1 MKKQIA
7 FACSLAVLA
16 GTAHTA
22 RAQSGEPQVQS
33 YSLDIEAKVLTDRK
47 NRGVSD
53 TYNLPGAELTMEA
66 VHESGLVGYLQLGT
80 VRKEIFPDTNGLQVT
95 GAFGYRWGKSDG
107 WHFGVGAAQEWFP
120 GAKVNDA
127 PTGIDWSTGQP
138 TGLTNTKFDTTYAI
152 FEFAYGVVEARYLYV
167 TSRDL
172 RGNNT
177 AIICGSTYMPAVL
190 AGGDPSKAIAC
201 YGDGF
206 HNSRGSQLLD
216 VKTEHRLTGQT
227 KLIGHIGFQKMRNFR
242 DGDLFDYKFG
252 VVHTRWGLDFGAE
265 VAGAR
270 LRNRELAVVL
280 DSAGN
285 SKKVDRAA
293 LILSLAKRF

>member
-1 MKKQIA
+1 MNKLIA
-7 FACSLAVLA
+7 LAVLA
-16 GTAHTA
+16 GLANSA
-22 RAQSGEPQVQS
+22 LAWAEEPTVQS

-53 TYNLPGAELTMEA
+53 TYNRPGAELTMEA

-95 GAFGYRWGKSDG
+95 AALGYRWGNPDA

-120 GAKVNDA
+120 GSKVNDA
-127 PTGIDWSTGQP
+127 PTGIDWSTGEP
-138 TGLTNTKFDTTYAI
+138 TGLTNTKFDTSYAV

-167 TSRDL
+167 VSEDL

-190 AGGDPSKAIAC
+190 AGGDPGKAIAC
-201 YGDGF
+201 YDAGF
-206 HNSRGSQLLD
+206 KHSRGSHLLD
-216 VKTEHRLTGQT
+216 IGIEH
-227 KLIGHIGFQKMRNFR
+227 KLDGRNKLVAHIGFQKMRNFR
-242 DGDLFDYKFG
+242 DADLVDYRFG

-265 VAGAR
+265 VAGAK

-280 DSAGN
+280 DSSGN
-285 SKKVDRAA
+285 SRKVDRAA
-293 LILSLAKRF
+293 IILSLAKRF